1 MTTIAAAAPSTRPE
15 SARIQF
21 AGVTPVVHSATSVRS
36 AGIDAAR
43 RIFESGEVLLEA
55 RANAASAE
63 LRRMPDVAAGL
74 TASVASGFS
83 PTEGAAADVASDF
96 RPTDGAAADVAS
108 GFSRTNSAITPSAA
122 PA

>member
-21 AGVTPVVHSATSVRS
+21 AGVMPVVHSATSVRT

-43 RIFESGEVLLEA
+43 RIFESGEVLLKA
-55 RANAASAE
+55 RANTANAE
-63 LRRMPDVAAGL
+63 LRRKPDVAAGL
-74 TASVASGFS
+74 IASVASAFS
-83 PTEGAAADVASDF
+83 PTE
-96 RPTDGAAADVAS
+96 GAAADVAS